1 MRSSSK
7 MPTAFSEPR
16 FTRKTVLRY
25 TEELELVDPRHKSYV
40 AVDDMQHVTNII
52 EKRVVSHLFN
62 AGGYCFEDVAKF
74 LKVYDKYASLGHVY
88 LSHLIY
94 AMLLDGD
101 LFRPIQVKEYNDW
114 NIQ

>member
-1 MRSSSK
+1 
-7 MPTAFSEPR
+7 MPEV
-16 FTRKTVLRY
+16 TVSRMLR
-25 TEELELVDPRHKSYV
+25 
-40 AVDDMQHVTNII
+40 
-52 EKRVVSHLFN
+52 
-62 AGGYCFEDVAKF
+62 KF